1 MGQPTSAFLGRGL
14 RLAAAGLL
22 LAAGLS
28 ACSGDG
34 FEAGETIYTG
44 IVFVPPPQQCV
55 GCTGENVE
63 AQLLEL
69 TQNQAPRVVKCVRTN
84 DRGIYDT
91 SGPNTCPEQSNGS
104 LPSGDGEATVIVVA
118 TVNPQ
123 GGQIGG
129 LISSRLEQVTS
140 TDFNATTHIACK
152 AGVFLT
158 TGTAPFNDP
167 GCVVQASCPAGL
179 ANCFPTVPPGSLDDA
194 RINVL
199 EEASEL
205 IETQVNFTLVDG
217 TDRASCAVIVCTQA
231 GAVSTTR
238 ACLEAQ
244 LLASR

>member
-1 MGQPTSAFLGRGL
+1 MGHPTSAFLGRGF
-14 RLAAAGLL
+14 RLAAAGLV
-22 LAAGLS
+22 LAAGVA

-34 FEAGETIYTG
+34 FEAGDTVYTG
-44 IVFVPPPQQCV
+44 IVFVPPPQQCT
-55 GCTGENVE
+55 GCTGDNVQ

-69 TQNQAPRVVKCVRTN
+69 TQNQAPRVVKCVQTN

-91 SGPNTCPEQSNGS
+91 SGPNTCPELSNGS
-104 LPSGDGEATVIVVA
+104 LPPGDGEATVIVVA

-129 LISSRLEQVTS
+129 LISSRLQQVTT

-152 AGVFLT
+152 SGVFLT

-194 RINVL
+194 RIDVL

-238 ACLEAQ
+238 ECLETQ
-244 LLASR
+244 LLAN